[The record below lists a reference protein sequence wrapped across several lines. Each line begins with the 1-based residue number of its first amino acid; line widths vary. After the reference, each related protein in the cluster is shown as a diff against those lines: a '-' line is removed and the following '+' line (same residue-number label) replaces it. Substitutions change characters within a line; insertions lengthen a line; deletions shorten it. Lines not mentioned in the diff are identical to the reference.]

1 MKKQDYRIFAKN
13 PKQNFVFKL
22 LLDYINTGKLECY
35 SDRIRNHVM
44 ELFNSYK
51 AGKLSNLWTKATTF
65 RFYHLCSNS
74 NSWISNYRES

>member
-44 ELFNSYK
+44 ELFNS
-51 AGKLSNLWTKATTF
+51 
-65 RFYHLCSNS
+65 
-74 NSWISNYRES
+74 